1 MITYFIITLLRRY
14 FKNNSRGII
23 RIRYFLKFT
32 AKLILTFLLCLLMF
46 KSNAQQARFEYDV
59 FRNNKVI
66 GRTVVTGIKT
76 AGKVTYKVSAEIKVS
91 FIKDFKAIS
100 EEETVFENGIM
111 VSSLFSRSL
120 NGVVKGKR
128 NTLLIDSVY
137 QIVEDGK
144 KSLHKLGKINLN
156 ISGLYLNEPMNTGR
170 IYSDNHKQW
179 LKISQIKSHSYRLDL
194 PDGNHTLYHFE
205 NGICVSIDIYQT
217 LFTAR
222 LVLINK
228 DQARINI
235 PIPASR

>member
-1 MITYFIITLLRRY
+1 MITYFIIKLLRKH
-14 FKNNSRGII
+14 FKNNPIQAI
-23 RIRYFLKFT
+23 RIRNFLKTT
-32 AKLILTFLLCLLMF
+32 AKLILTFLLCLLMI
-46 KSNAQQARFEYDV
+46 KSIAQQATFEYDV

-100 EEETVFENGIM
+100 EEETVFENGVM

-120 NGVVKGKR
+120 NGEVKGKR

-156 ISGLYLNEPMNTGR
+156 ISGLYLNEPLNTRR
-170 IYSDNHKQW
+170 IYSDNHRQW
-179 LKISQIKSHSYRLDL
+179 LKITPIKVHSYRIDL

-217 LFTAR
+217 FFTAR

-228 DQARINI
+228 DQARVNV
-235 PIPASR
+235 PISSSY